1 MCPMFAPHTVC
12 PLWDTELERYNSMP
26 NETELPEYTQTLN
39 ELIATKAHEWDESH
53 DLPLIVK
60 MMREQS
66 ARFNVEQ
73 ALGSRKRVTSKQIAN
88 DGEPVAK
95 KPTKLTQSAI
105 DALKS
110 IKV

>member
-1 MCPMFAPHTVC
+1 MTS
-12 PLWDTELERYNSMP
+12 ELLEHQMTS
-26 NETELPEYTQTLN
+26 ELPEHTQTLN
-39 ELIATKAHEWDESH
+39 ELIASKAHEWNESH
-53 DLPLIVK
+53 DLPIIVK

-73 ALGSRKRVTSKQIAN
+73 ALGSRKRVTSKQITTN
-88 DGEPVAK
+88 GEASEK
-95 KPTKLTQSAI
+95 KTTKPKLTQSAI

>member
-1 MCPMFAPHTVC
+1 MTS
-12 PLWDTELERYNSMP
+12 EI
-26 NETELPEYTQTLN
+26 ELPEYTQTLN
-39 ELIATKAHEWDESH
+39 ELIATKAHEWEETN

-73 ALGSRKRVTSKQIAN
+73 ALGSRKRVTSKQITSE
-88 DGEPVAK
+88 GEPDAK
-95 KPTKLTQSAI
+95 KPAKLTQSAI
-105 DALKS
+105 EALKS